1 MIDFISYEEVKLE
14 DIAEFE
20 RSKTGHIYPA
30 GASFIQVS
38 ASRGQVGY
46 LYKKGE
52 IESKNVVI
60 IPQAGIDTFYFNI
73 ILKKNIDEFL
83 HRYAT
88 GINVQEK
95 EIGNFPIQLHCYEA
109 QREIARVVK
118 EMDKRCNEQENEIMK
133 FNEFKKTLLSE
144 MFI

>member
-60 IPQAGIDTFYFNI
+60 IPKSGIDMFYFNI

-83 HRYAT
+83 HRYAS

-95 EIGNFPIQLHCYEA
+95 EIGNFPIQLHNHETQKA
-109 QREIARVVK
+109 IAGIVK
-118 EMDKRCNEQENEIMK
+118 EMDNRCYEQENEIAK
-133 FNEFKKTLLSE
+133 LKEFKKTLLSE